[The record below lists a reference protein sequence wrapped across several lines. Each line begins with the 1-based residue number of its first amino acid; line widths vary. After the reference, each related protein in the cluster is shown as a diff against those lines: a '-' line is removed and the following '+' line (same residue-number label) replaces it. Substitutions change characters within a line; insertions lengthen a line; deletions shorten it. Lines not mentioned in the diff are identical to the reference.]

1 MLNTESNSKLGCTI
15 NGEVTNSTPE
25 DLFWAKTDYL
35 YSLKILFVGTS
46 NAESDSKIGCTMN
59 GEVTN
64 NGAEDGD
71 ANKGHPSE
79 EKIVILDAGAQY
91 GKVIDR
97 KVRELYVATEILP
110 LDTPAYILKEKG
122 FK

>member
-1 MLNTESNSKLGCTI
+1 
-15 NGEVTNSTPE
+15 
-25 DLFWAKTDYL
+25 
-35 YSLKILFVGTS
+35 
-46 NAESDSKIGCTMN
+46 MN

-71 ANKGHPSE
+71 TNKKSAAPCE
-79 EKIVILDAGAQY
+79 TIVILDAGAQY

-97 KVRELYVATEILP
+97 KVRELCVATEILP